1 MSWPPWEG
9 SMDDELRRLIV
20 LGREHY
26 RAHDYDAAEKVLAQV
41 LERHRGLADIF
52 NMLGVIYHGQGKFQQ
67 SADSFEEALRIN
79 PSYTEAALN
88 LSVTYN
94 DRGKYDKARE
104 VYSRVISN
112 SYQQPRSLD
121 PFARG
126 KLANMHADLGA
137 AYAGMGMHDEGV
149 REYSKALDLC
159 PDFVDL
165 RVRLGNVYRDM
176 GMHNAAAAEFE
187 HAKRLKPD
195 YLPARIN
202 LGVVLF
208 SLGRREE
215 AVAEWN
221 EVLARDPKNQKAT
234 LYLRMVQDE
243 HAPKPGS
250 ALPHSE

>member
-1 MSWPPWEG
+1 MSE
-9 SMDDELRRLIV
+9 RLQQLIT

-26 RAHDYDAAEKVLAQV
+26 HANEYDKAEPYLAQAV
-41 LERHRGLADIF
+41 AIRPTFPDVF
-52 NMLGVIYHGQGKFQQ
+52 NMLGVIYHAQGRFQD
-67 SADSFEEALRIN
+67 AEEAFEAALRIN
-79 PSYTEAALN
+79 PNYTEAALN

-137 AYAGMGMHDEGV
+137 AYAGLSMYDEGV

-159 PDFVDL
+159 PEFVDL

-208 SLGRREE
+208 SLGRGDE
-215 AVAEWN
+215 AIAEWN
-221 EVLARDPKNQKAT
+221 AVLAQDPKNQKAA
-234 LYLRMVQDE
+234 LYLRMVKE
-243 HAPKPGS
+243 ENPPKPGS
-250 ALPHSE
+250 ALPHVD